1 MKIGYSQISLLLFVI
16 AIVLKAISVFAFESV
31 FLTVGFFAAVVI
43 GIVLIGAETFRQ
55 KKFADA
61 FVFENKI
68 HISFFSILASV
79 GFFVDFVS
87 DSLELYSV
95 AQDGGYNVAVGASVI
110 GFEGMLALVSAAC
123 MIMVSLSFSK
133 NTRYDFRE
141 LKILNI
147 FPLLWAIL
155 KGIALLSDIGQSFSQ
170 TEAVKYIAVISCIAA
185 FYFFAKEVDGKDG
198 ASACSVFSF
207 RCFAYFAVLYFICM
221 LCDILTKQTEA
232 FDRSFVLSL
241 SILLNGVFSYFLEKN
256 ILSHT
261 KID

>member
-43 GIVLIGAETFRQ
+43 GIILIGAETFGQ

-61 FVFENKI
+61 FVFENKFR
-68 HISFFSILASV
+68 ISFFSILASV

-110 GFEGMLALVSAAC
+110 GFEGLLAIVSAAC
-123 MIMVSLSFSK
+123 MIMVSLSFGK

-207 RCFAYFAVLYFICM
+207 RCFAYFAVLYFICI
-221 LCDILTKQTEA
+221 LCDVLTKQTEA

-241 SILLNGVFSYFLEKN
+241 SILLNGVFAYFLEKN